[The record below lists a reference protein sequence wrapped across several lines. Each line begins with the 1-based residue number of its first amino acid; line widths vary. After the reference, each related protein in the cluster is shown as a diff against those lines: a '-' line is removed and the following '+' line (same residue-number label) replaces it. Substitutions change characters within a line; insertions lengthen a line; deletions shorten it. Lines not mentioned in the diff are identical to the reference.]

1 MDEEAGRE
9 SKERKK
15 IEPAESECAFMRLPR
30 HRHNDP
36 KAPLGQSM
44 LGLHIR

>member
-9 SKERKK
+9 VKKEKK
-15 IEPAESECAFMRLPR
+15 IELAESERAFMRLPR
-30 HRHNDP
+30 HRHNDL

-44 LGLHIR
+44 LLER